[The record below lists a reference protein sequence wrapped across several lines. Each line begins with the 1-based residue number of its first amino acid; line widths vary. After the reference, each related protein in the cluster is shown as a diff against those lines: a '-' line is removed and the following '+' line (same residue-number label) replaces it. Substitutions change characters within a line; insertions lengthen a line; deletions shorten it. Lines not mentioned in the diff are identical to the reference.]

1 MTSRFRFSI
10 GGRLA
15 AVMAG
20 ALCAFWF
27 SASPAALGA
36 SLASA
41 TAEDSTLTVTP
52 AGWPNITGLAVLADG
67 LPVNAVNG
75 AWTVGKHARL
85 TVLAAGIEL
94 GNLPAKPTLTLFDLV
109 PGHECGSSASLGKVL
124 SLLFA
129 LDTDQDPS
137 NGISLPANL
146 VAPAAP
152 RLADL
157 TESDL
162 LALEQQLTG
171 RSVALNTA
179 LLAANAA
186 LDQET
191 WTEQVGSRTPLVND
205 MSVLQAWLD
214 RVFGALALDANALDG
229 FAALAPSEVAKVSAT
244 LKGQGMSYDGNI
256 PVFSWRYG
264 LHRADPNTF
273 EPTLAYPFDFPQDIQ
288 ALFATFGGRPDYGHI
303 GDIDI
308 ANGKLYAPIEDEDN
322 SQLQSFIAVF
332 DAKTLQYTG
341 EKHPL
346 PLELH
351 TDGVPWVAVDAR
363 HNELYTVTWS
373 GAPAGSLNVFDLNS
387 FALKRIV
394 PLQRSFDGRRV
405 QGAKVFDGFLYAA
418 SDAHDAG
425 ALPNTKRKYLFKVDT
440 VSGAV
445 STLYSYDAPN
455 HSEGEGLG
463 FSPDGTLHLIVLDP
477 YTSPYAS
484 GTNNPKVFG
493 DSYSIDGDDWNPS
506 GSIRHLRRDAPPL
519 RDQLC
524 RK

>member
-1 MTSRFRFSI
+1 MTFRFRFSSR
-10 GGRLA
+10 GPLA
-15 AVMAG
+15 VAIAG
-20 ALCAFWF
+20 ALCAALL
-27 SASPAALGA
+27 SGAPAALA
-36 SLASA
+36 DASA
-41 TAEDSTLTVTP
+41 SAKPDTAFMTVTP
-52 AGWPNITGLAVLADG
+52 TGWPDIQGLTLLADG
-67 LPVNAVNG
+67 KPVSAVNG
-75 AWTVGKHARL
+75 SWTVNREARL

-94 GNLPAKPTLTLFDLV
+94 ATLPAKSVLTVFDLL
-109 PGHECGSSASLGKVL
+109 PAHECGSSASLGKLL
-124 SLLFA
+124 SLLLA
-129 LDTDQDPS
+129 LDTDQDPG
-137 NGISLPANL
+137 NGISLPAASL
-146 VAPAAP
+146 VPAGL
-152 RLADL
+152 RLLDLSEADV
-157 TESDL
+157 

-171 RSVALNTA
+171 HSVGLNTA

-186 LDQET
+186 LDQEI
-191 WTEQVGSRTPLVND
+191 WTEQPGRTPLLND

-214 RVFGALALDANALDG
+214 RVFGAFALDANTLDG
-229 FAALAPSEVAKVSAT
+229 FAALAPAEVAKVSAT
-244 LKGQGMSYDGNI
+244 LKGQGMSYDGNT

-264 LHRADPNTF
+264 LHRADPDTF

-322 SQLQSFIAVF
+322 TQLQSFIAVF
-332 DAKTLQYTG
+332 DARTLQYTG
-341 EKHPL
+341 EKHAL

-363 HNELYTVTWS
+363 RNELYTVTWS
-373 GAPAGSLNVFDLNS
+373 GAAAGSLNVFDLKS
-387 FALKRIV
+387 FTLKRIV
-394 PLQRSFDGRRV
+394 PLQKSFDGRRV

-477 YTSPYAS
+477 YTSPYAT
-484 GTNNPKVFG
+484 GTQNSRVFG

-506 GSIRHLRRDAPPL
+506 GSIRHFRRAAAPL